1 MLRTVHLLPQ
11 YHIYDCVNHSYR
23 RSQFRDSHAQ
33 GATNTKREAL
43 SYSIQSTMEGRNL
56 CCAFGSVLVHTKHA
70 TVTLFFTLQEYLS
83 SVSPLGL
90 STALRGGTPYMSLRL
105 ARYS

>member
-23 RSQFRDSHAQ
+23 RSQFRNLHDQ
-33 GATNTKREAL
+33 GATNTKREVL
-43 SYSIQSTMEGRNL
+43 SYSIQSTMEDRNL
-56 CCAFGSVLVHTKHA
+56 YCTFGSVLVHTKHA
-70 TVTLFFTLQEYLS
+70 IVTLFFTLQEYIS

-90 STALRGGTPYMSLRL
+90 STAIDGT
-105 ARYS
+105 